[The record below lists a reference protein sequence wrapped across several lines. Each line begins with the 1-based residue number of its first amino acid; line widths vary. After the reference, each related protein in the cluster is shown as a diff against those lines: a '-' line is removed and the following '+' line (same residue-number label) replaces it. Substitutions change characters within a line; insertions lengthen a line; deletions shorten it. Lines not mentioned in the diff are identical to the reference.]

1 MLTWSPFDNTNL
13 LLYNKRSIFKIF
25 MTVGALHI
33 RSVTRFVSV
42 LAGETG
48 VRTVL
53 FTRLGSTAGAP
64 AGASKTPKTGDWA
77 YSRLGASS
85 ESPQWG
91 RVGASLNGRKKNG
104 VKITFLPA
112 IFPARLDFPR
122 SYYLPLAE
130 DEPGVTVVYLPSK
143 YLIRQQFQDQG
154 LPSPL
159 LA

>member
-1 MLTWSPFDNTNL
+1 
-13 LLYNKRSIFKIF
+13 
-25 MTVGALHI
+25 MTVGALYKVCDQFCVRTGGWDWRTHGTLH
-33 RSVTRFVSV
+33 SVGEYRGCSRGCIKDAQDRRLSLF
-42 LAGETG
+42 ETG
-48 VRTVL
+48 SI
-53 FTRLGSTAGAP
+53 LGEP
-64 AGASKTPKTGDWA
+64 PMGASG
-77 YSRLGASS
+77 G
-85 ESPQWG
+85 ESK
-91 RVGASLNGRKKNG
+91 RAEKNG